1 VEEAAM
7 RPNPVKEKLARGGV
21 ALGTMVFEFASPGLP
36 AILAGAGA
44 EFALY
49 DMEHSGFTMA
59 EMKQQFAACRGIG
72 VVPLVRPPEK
82 SYAVVARLLDIG
94 AMGLMLQMVDTPEE
108 AARIVSWTR
117 YPPDGVRGA
126 MFGGAHD
133 DYVGGSL
140 DAKMAAVTARTLV
153 LPMIE
158 TRAGLDAVEEILAV
172 PGVDGVHLGQF
183 DLSLQ
188 LGLPGR
194 FEHPQIE
201 GAIDRILAAC
211 RRHGKFAGCMA
222 PTLEVATTWLRRGF
236 TMISYSH
243 DIGLLSASLGDGL
256 ARIRQHA
263 ETSAAD
269 LAIDRLAP
277 RTGAG

>member
-1 VEEAAM
+1 M
-7 RPNPVKEKLARGGV
+7 RPNPVKDKLARGDV

-49 DMEHSGFTMA
+49 DMEHSGFTFT

-72 VVPLVRPPEK
+72 LVPIVRPPEK
-82 SYAVVARLLDIG
+82 SYAAVSRLLDIG
-94 AMGLMLQMVDTPEE
+94 AMGLMLQMVDSAEE
-108 AARIVSWTR
+108 AVSIVSWTR

-133 DYVGGSL
+133 DYVGGAL
-140 DAKMAAVTARTLV
+140 DEKMDAIKARTLV

-172 PGVDGVHLGQF
+172 PGVDGLHLGQF

-194 FEHPQIE
+194 FDHPEIQA
-201 GAIDRILAAC
+201 AIDRIVAAC

-222 PTLEVATTWLRRGF
+222 PNLEIATAWLARGF
-236 TMISYSH
+236 TMISYSF
-243 DIGLLSASLGDGL
+243 DIGLLADGL
-256 ARIRQHA
+256 AGGLQRIRQHVA
-263 ETSAAD
+263 KS
-269 LAIDRLAP
+269 
-277 RTGAG
+277 GA